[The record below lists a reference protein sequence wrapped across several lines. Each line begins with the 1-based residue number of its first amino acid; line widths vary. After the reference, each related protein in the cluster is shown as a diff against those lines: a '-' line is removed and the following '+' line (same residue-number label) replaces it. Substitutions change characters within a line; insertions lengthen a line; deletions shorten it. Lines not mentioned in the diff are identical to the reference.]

1 MFFDGRR
8 SHVHLTPDV
17 PNYALLAEA
26 YGGVGMVVTNEEELD
41 TALAEALTASR
52 TVVVDCRVDPA
63 EQCFPMV
70 PTGAAAVDMIEFEPS
85 VVEEEA
91 KAS

>member
-1 MFFDGRR
+1 MKATSEPVRILVADDHRLF
-8 SHVHLTPDV
+8 
-17 PNYALLAEA
+17 
-26 YGGVGMVVTNEEELD
+26 
-41 TALAEALTASR
+41 AEALTASR

-85 VVEEEA
+85 VEEEA

>member
-1 MFFDGRR
+1 
-8 SHVHLTPDV
+8 
-17 PNYALLAEA
+17 
-26 YGGVGMVVTNEEELD
+26 MVVTNEEELD

-85 VVEEEA
+85 VVEEA